1 MNPLALPTPPAFDG
15 LHPLVVH
22 FALAVPLIVPIFL
35 VIALAWK
42 SQWRAM
48 LVASLVTC
56 ALGTAFML
64 LAIQTG
70 EATEKYAHMIDGTGP
85 TLHRHEELAEL
96 ARNLFFGVTAAL
108 AIATFVAFKFN
119 DKLKS
124 GARFALIAACTA
136 IWALPALVLANAAHA
151 GGELVHVHG
160 VKAPITSA
168 SANAAAALEHEDR
181 D

>member
-22 FALAVPLIVPIFL
+22 FALAIPLIVPVFL

-70 EATEKYAHMIDGTGP
+70 EATEKYAHMVEGTGP

-108 AIATFVAFKFN
+108 AVATFVAFKLN

-151 GGELVHVHG
+151 GGELVHIHG

-168 SANAAAALEHEDR
+168 ATQAAAFTEQER

>member
-1 MNPLALPTPPAFDG
+1 M
-15 LHPLVVH
+15 V
-22 FALAVPLIVPIFL
+22 
-35 VIALAWK
+35 
-42 SQWRAM
+42 
-48 LVASLVTC
+48 
-56 ALGTAFML
+56 
-64 LAIQTG
+64 
-70 EATEKYAHMIDGTGP
+70 EGTGP

-108 AIATFVAFKFN
+108 AVATFVAFKFN

-168 SANAAAALEHEDR
+168 ANQAAAFVEQDN

>member
-1 MNPLALPTPPAFDG
+1 MNPLTLPTPPAFDG

-22 FALAVPLIVPIFL
+22 FALAIPLIVPVFL

-70 EATEKYAHMIDGTGP
+70 EATEKYAHMVEGTGP

-96 ARNLFFGVTAAL
+96 ARNLFLGVTATL
-108 AIATFVAFKFN
+108 TIATIIAFK
-119 DKLKS
+119 S
-124 GARFALIAACTA
+124 GDRIKTTTRLGLLAGCLLV
-136 IWALPALVLANAAHA
+136 WLLPALVLANAAHA

-168 SANAAAALEHEDR
+168 ANQAAAFVEQDG

>member
-1 MNPLALPTPPAFDG
+1 MNPLAIPTAPAFDG

-22 FALAVPLIVPIFL
+22 FALAIPLIVPVFL

-56 ALGTAFML
+56 AVGTAFML

-70 EATEKYAHMIDGTGP
+70 EATEKYAHMVEGTGP

-96 ARNLFFGVTAAL
+96 ARNLFIGVTATL
-108 AIATFVAFKFN
+108 TIATIIAFK
-119 DKLKS
+119 S
-124 GARFALIAACTA
+124 GDRIKTSTRLGLLAGCLLV
-136 IWALPALVLANAAHA
+136 WLLPALVLANAAHA

-168 SANAAAALEHEDR
+168 ANQAAAFVEQDN

>member
-1 MNPLALPTPPAFDG
+1 MNPLALPAAPAFDG
-15 LHPLVVH
+15 LHPIVVH
-22 FALAVPLIVPIFL
+22 FALAVPLIVPVFL

-48 LVASLVTC
+48 LVAALVTC

-70 EATEKYAHMIDGTGP
+70 EATEKYAHMVEGTGP

-119 DKLKS
+119 DRLKTA
-124 GARFALIAACTA
+124 ARFALIGACAA

-168 SANAAAALEHEDR
+168 ANQAAALSERESD
-181 D
+181 